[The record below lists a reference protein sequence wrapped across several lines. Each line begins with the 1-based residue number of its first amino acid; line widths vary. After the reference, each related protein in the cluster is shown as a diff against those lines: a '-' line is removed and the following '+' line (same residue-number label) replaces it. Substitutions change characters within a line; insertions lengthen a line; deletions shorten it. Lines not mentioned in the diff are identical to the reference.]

1 MQACKIEQVC
11 GGSVYCKQTNKKGI
25 EKKDG
30 ALKRVAAE
38 DLSSDSFQGRGE
50 CSVKQFYTLK
60 YHSLSNKS
68 LAMTTQKCGRAVW
81 QLMHGFLFSVRLS
94 TLLRALVT

>member
-1 MQACKIEQVC
+1 M
-11 GGSVYCKQTNKKGI
+11 QTNKKKGI

-30 ALKRVAAE
+30 PLKWVAAE
-38 DLSSDSFQGRGE
+38 DLSSDSFQGRCGRCGE

-81 QLMHGFLFSVRLS
+81 QLIHGFLFSVRLS
-94 TLLRALVT
+94 MVESTGHFRN